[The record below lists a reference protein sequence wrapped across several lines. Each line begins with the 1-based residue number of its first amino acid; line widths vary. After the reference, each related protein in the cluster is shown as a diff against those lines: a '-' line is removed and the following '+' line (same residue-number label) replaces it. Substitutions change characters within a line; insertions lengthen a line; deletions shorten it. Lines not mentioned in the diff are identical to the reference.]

1 MTESILTKSEDR
13 ILKITI
19 NRPEK
24 KNALTLAMYDRMT
37 AAITAA
43 GEDAEVR
50 AVVITGTADAFS
62 SGNDLADFLAH
73 PPTPGDSPAARFL
86 HTIAGF
92 EKPLIAAVNG
102 LAIGIGTTLLLH
114 CDLAYAAASAKFQL
128 PFVNLAL
135 VPEAGSSLLLPK
147 LAGHRKAAELLMLG
161 EMFDPETACEAGLIN
176 KVCDDKALEETAMEA
191 ARRLAVKPPEALRLT
206 KALMKDQS
214 GSADE
219 RIDQELVHFARRL
232 ESPEAHEAMQAFMEK
247 RLPDFSKFS

>member
-1 MTESILTKSEDR
+1 MTETILTQSEDR

-19 NRPEK
+19 NRPDK
-24 KNALTLAMYDRMT
+24 KNALTLEMYERMT
-37 AAITAA
+37 AAVAA
-43 GEDAEVR
+43 AQEDAEVR
-50 AVVITGTADAFS
+50 AVVITGSGDAFS

-86 HTIAGF
+86 HTIAGAQ
-92 EKPLIAAVNG
+92 KPLLAAVNG

-135 VPEAGSSLLLPK
+135 VPEAGSSLLLPQ

-161 EMFDPETACEAGLIN
+161 EMFDPETAREVGLVN
-176 KVCDDKALEETAMEA
+176 KVCADAELEGTVMEA
-191 ARRLAVKPPEALRLT
+191 ARRLAAKPPEALRLT
-206 KALMKDQS
+206 KALMKDRS
-214 GSADE
+214 GSADA
-219 RIDQELVHFARRL
+219 RIDAELVHFAQRL

>member
-1 MTESILTKSEDR
+1 MSDSILSQREDR

-24 KNALTLAMYDRMT
+24 KNALTLAMYDQMT
-37 AAITAA
+37 AAIDAA
-43 GEDAEVR
+43 QKEPEVR
-50 AVVITGTADAFS
+50 VIVITGTDDAFS

-73 PPTPGDSPAARFL
+73 PPIPGDSAAARFL
-86 HTIAGF
+86 LRIATA
-92 EKPLIAAVNG
+92 EKPLLAAVNG

-135 VPEAGSSLLLPK
+135 VPEAGSSLLLPQT
-147 LAGHRKAAELLMLG
+147 AGHKKAAELLMLG
-161 EMFDPETACEAGLIN
+161 EMFSAEAALDAGIINAVCEDG
-176 KVCDDKALEETAMEA
+176 ALEERVMEA
-191 ARRLAVKPPEALRLT
+191 ARRLAAKPPEALRLT
-206 KALMKDQS
+206 KALLKDRN
-214 GSADE
+214 GNVTH
-219 RIDQELVHFARRL
+219 RINQELEHFAQRL

>member
-1 MTESILTKSEDR
+1 MTESILTHSEDR

-24 KNALTLAMYDRMT
+24 KNALTLEMYERMT
-37 AAITAA
+37 AAIGSAQ
-43 GEDAEVR
+43 EDTQIR
-50 AVVITGTADAFS
+50 TVVIAGTGDAFS

-86 HTIAGF
+86 HTIASF

-114 CDLAYAAASAKFQL
+114 CDLAYAAASARFQL

-135 VPEAGSSLLLPK
+135 VPEAGSSLLLPQ
-147 LAGHRKAAELLMLG
+147 LAGHRKAAELLLLG
-161 EMFDPETACEAGLIN
+161 EMFDPETAREVGLIN
-176 KVCDDKALEETAMEA
+176 QVCADKALEETAMEA
-191 ARRLAVKPPEALRLT
+191 ARRLSVKPPEALRLT
-206 KALMKDQS
+206 KALMKDRS

-219 RIDQELVHFARRL
+219 RIDSELVHFAKRL